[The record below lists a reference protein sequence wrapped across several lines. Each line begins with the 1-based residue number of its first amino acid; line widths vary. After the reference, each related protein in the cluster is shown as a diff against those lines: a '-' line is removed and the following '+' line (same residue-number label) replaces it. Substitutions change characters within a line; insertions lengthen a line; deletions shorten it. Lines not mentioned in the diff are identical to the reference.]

1 LYRQDGLE
9 RVRITL
15 LICQFALS
23 LLAVVIACALVIGIV
38 DFFDYDWYENMYLMS
53 SGFTHPLAQ
62 GWGFDL
68 NGDLVSEL
76 TQELVQIDESITLT
90 RLYRSWHNYYAS
102 GTIGEFS
109 GTQLAQA
116 DPASVNEIGLVDL
129 KLDDDLLE
137 ADSLRVLVS
146 QLFAETLF
154 GHQDVIGT
162 NVNLSL
168 NQADFGYDSFI
179 ICGTYAAYQGSQR
192 YLDIGSEI
200 VLLDPINYQDFRELG
215 DLIVK
220 TTADPETIVNITN
233 QFLKRIDPNIRDVS
247 VQSYQDFLQSRVILF
262 NVFSG
267 SIVLT
272 FLAGLAVILL
282 IIGVIIVLS
291 GKIAEGHFN
300 IGLHYVLGVP
310 PTTIKKSIFLWL
322 LPLFTVSLVI
332 SFVIAL
338 FLLPVIVAGVVVA
351 TPELVGMQS
360 SWLWL
365 LKSTI
370 IVGASMLVIVYLI
383 TRYATFKITG
393 IEPVEAVKNRI

>member
-1 LYRQDGLE
+1 MYRQDGLE

-15 LICQFALS
+15 LICQFTLS
-23 LLAVVIACALVIGIV
+23 LVAVVIACALLIGIV
-38 DFFDYDWYENMYLMS
+38 EFFDYDWYQDMYLIKS
-53 SGFTHPLAQ
+53 EFSHPLVQ
-62 GWGFDL
+62 GWGVDL
-68 NGDLVSEL
+68 DENLIAEL
-76 TQELVQIDESITLT
+76 KQELSQIDESITLT
-90 RLYRSWHNYYAS
+90 RLYRHWHHYQAA
-102 GTIGEFS
+102 GIIGEFS

-247 VQSYQDFLQSRVILF
+247 VQSYQDFLQSEVILF
-262 NVFSG
+262 NVFSAA
-267 SIVLT
+267 IVFT
-272 FLAGLAVILL
+272 TLAVLAMVLL
-282 IIGVIIVLS
+282 IIGVVLVLS

-300 IGLHYVLGVP
+300 IGLHYVLGISP
-310 PTTIKKSIFLWL
+310 KTMRKSIFLWL
-322 LPLFTVSLVI
+322 LPLVVI
-332 SFVIAL
+332 PLLLAFVIAL
-338 FLLPVIVAGVVVA
+338 FLLPNVLSGIVFY
-351 TPELVGMQS
+351 TSELFGMQS
-360 SWLWL
+360 NWLWL
-365 LKSTI
+365 IKSTLL
-370 IVGASMLVIVYLI
+370 VGVLMLVIVHLI

-393 IEPVEAVKNRI
+393 IDPIEAVQNRI